1 MEIVYLSPAVNI
13 PIGGIKVIYRH
24 SEMLN
29 EAGISSSVFHPD
41 DASFSCN
48 WFNHNA
54 IIRSG
59 KRKWF
64 RKKHMMYEK
73 KPFNPKS
80 DFIVIPEVWANQI
93 GAQCIQRKLRYGI
106 FVQNGYMIHQ
116 GGKKNIPLLNT
127 VYEKADL
134 ILSISEDTTEVLKL
148 SFPNLNQN
156 KICRVMPNIAEA
168 FKGQCLSKKKII
180 TYMPR
185 KLTRHAEMIHF
196 FLEQSLPEGW
206 KLAAIDNKSEQAVVA
221 LLKESSIF
229 LSFCEAEGFALPP
242 IEAALA
248 GNLVIG
254 YTGEGAKEYFK
265 PPIFTEVHCGD
276 LINFIGS
283 VKNTINQLQPIIGSQ
298 AYQEQLHHLSEY
310 YSSENESRLL
320 LEFGRRAQ
328 QILNQTDW
336 QVN

>member
-29 EAGISSSVFHPD
+29 RAGIASSVFHPE
-41 DASFSCN
+41 DAAFSCN
-48 WFNHNA
+48 WFEHNA
-54 IIRSG
+54 TIRSG
-59 KRKWF
+59 KRKLF
-64 RKKHMMYEK
+64 RKKHEMYEK
-73 KPFNPKS
+73 TRFDPKT

-93 GAQCIQRKLRYGI
+93 GSQCIQRNLRYGI

-116 GGKKNIPLLNT
+116 GGKKNIALLNT

-148 SFPNLNQN
+148 SFPNLNSN
-156 KICRVMPNIAEA
+156 KICRVIPNIADA
-168 FKGQCLSKKKII
+168 FKSQYPPKKKII

-185 KLTRHAEMIHF
+185 KLTGHAEMIHF
-196 FLEQSLPEGW
+196 FLEQSLPEDW
-206 KLAAIDNKSEQAVVA
+206 KLTAIDNKSEEEVVA

-242 IEAALA
+242 IEAAMA

-265 PPIFTEVHCGD
+265 SPIFTEVHCGD
-276 LINFIGS
+276 LIDFIGRI
-283 VKNTINQLQPIIGSQ
+283 KHMINQLQRIIGSQ
-298 AYQEQLHHLSEY
+298 AYQEQLRNLSEY
-310 YSSENESRLL
+310 YSSETESRLL

-328 QILNQTDW
+328 QIVNQVD
-336 QVN
+336 